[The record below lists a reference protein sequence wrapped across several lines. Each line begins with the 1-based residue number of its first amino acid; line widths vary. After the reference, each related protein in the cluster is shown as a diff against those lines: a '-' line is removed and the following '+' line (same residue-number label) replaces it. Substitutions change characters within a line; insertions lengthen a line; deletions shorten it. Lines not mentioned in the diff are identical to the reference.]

1 MDITITPSLLSGQV
15 KAVPSKSW
23 AHRVFICAALSNGP
37 TTVIC
42 GPVCQDVAA
51 TIGCLQALGARI
63 EATATGYQVFPI
75 EKIPEKATL
84 FCKESGATL
93 RFLLPLAGALGV
105 KAQFVMEG
113 RLPQRPLSSLWKE
126 MERMG
131 CRLSRSGDNSICCDG
146 NLRSGKYRMEGSVSS
161 QYISGLKMALPLLPG
176 SSLEIMGQISSR
188 PYIAM
193 TDAVM
198 ALFPAREPIPIDG
211 DWSSAAFFLGA
222 NALGSDIRITGLS
235 QDSPQGDRAVV
246 SLLKALDSF
255 CTIHTEDVPD
265 LVPILAVVASCRQG
279 AEFTGIS
286 RLRLK
291 ESDRVEAIIEMLH
304 SLGGRAVATDNTLTV
319 YPAPLLGGCVK
330 SCGDHRIAMAAA
342 VAATVCK
349 KSVTITGAECVAKS
363 YPGFWEDYQ
372 KLGGCL

>member
-15 KAVPSKSW
+15 EAVPSKSW
-23 AHRVFICAALSNGP
+23 AHRVFICAALSDRP

-51 TIGCLQALGARI
+51 TIDCLQALGARM
-63 EATATGYQVFPI
+63 EATGTGYQVFPI
-75 EKIPEKATL
+75 EKAPERATL

-93 RFLLPLAGALGV
+93 RFLLPLVGALGV
-105 KAQFVMEG
+105 SAQFVMEG
-113 RLPQRPLSSLWKE
+113 RLPQRPLSSLWEE

-131 CRLSRSGDNSICCDG
+131 CRLSRRGENRILCDG
-146 NLRSGKYRMEGSVSS
+146 KLRSGKYRMEGGVSS
-161 QYISGLKMALPLLPG
+161 QFISGLKMALPLLPG
-176 SSLEIMGQISSR
+176 SSLEILGEVPSR

-198 ALFPAREPIPIDG
+198 ALFPAREPIAIEG

-222 NALGSDIRITGLS
+222 NALGSDIRVAGLS
-235 QDSPQGDRAVV
+235 QCSAQGDRAVI

-255 CTIHTEDVPD
+255 CTIHAADVPD
-265 LVPILAVVASCRQG
+265 LVPILAVVACCKQG
-279 AEFTGIS
+279 AEFRDIS

-291 ESDRVEAIIEMLH
+291 ESDRVEAIAEMLH
-304 SLGGRAVATDNTLTV
+304 SLGGRVEATENSLTV

-330 SCGDHRIAMAAA
+330 SYGDHRIAMAAA
-342 VAATVCK
+342 IAATVCK
-349 KSVTITGAECVAKS
+349 KPVTITGAECVAKS
-363 YPGFWEDYQ
+363 YPGFWEDYR